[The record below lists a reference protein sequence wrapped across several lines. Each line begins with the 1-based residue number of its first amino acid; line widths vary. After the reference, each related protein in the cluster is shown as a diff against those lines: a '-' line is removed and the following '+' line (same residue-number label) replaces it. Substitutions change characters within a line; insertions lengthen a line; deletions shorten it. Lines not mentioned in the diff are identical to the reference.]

1 MSLAATLKGFV
12 FKRPPPSDDVNT
24 AIGESRRPRE
34 SMFDASPKADA
45 ANPYLSARRTW
56 NEHIG
61 GVVSSRQTW
70 QIVGILSMLIA
81 LAAVGGIT
89 YIGSLSKFIPYIME
103 VDKLGE
109 LRAVGVADH
118 VPRAD
123 PRVTHATV
131 AQFISDA
138 RLVTPDIALQRKAV
152 YRVYS
157 RLAPNQPA
165 TNKMNEWLNGTAD
178 ASPFKRAV
186 KETISTE
193 VRSVLA
199 QTPDTWQVDW
209 EETVRDRQGVAKS
222 APYRMRALV
231 TVFQDPPTAQ
241 TTEEQIRN
249 NPMGI
254 YVRDFSWSKVL

>member
-1 MSLAATLKGFV
+1 MSFAATLRGWV
-12 FKRPPPSDDVNT
+12 YKRPAPFEDANSAV
-24 AIGESRRPRE
+24 GESRRPRE
-34 SMFDASPKADA
+34 SMFDSSAKTET

-56 NEHIG
+56 NEHLG

-89 YIGSLSKFIPYIME
+89 YIGSLSKFVPYILE

-109 LRAVGVADH
+109 LRAVGIAER

-123 PRVTHATV
+123 PRVIHATV

-138 RLVTPDIALQRKAV
+138 RLVTPDIALQRNAV
-152 YRVYS
+152 FRIYA
-157 RLAPNQPA
+157 RLAPNLPA
-165 TNKMNEWLNGTAD
+165 TNKMNEWLNGTAE

-186 KETISTE
+186 KEIVSTE
-193 VRSVLA
+193 IVSVLP
-199 QTPDTWQVDW
+199 QTPETWQVDW
-209 EETVRDRQGVAKS
+209 QETVRDRQGVAKGE
-222 APYRMRALV
+222 PYRMRALV
-231 TVFQDPPTAQ
+231 TVFQDAPTAQ